1 MHGGI
6 YFSLSFSPT
15 DIMEELYR
23 DLPPLEKGIYADI
36 MKIFQ
41 ADRAVTVQPAAHY
54 FEGGVRIDERCAAGL
69 AGLYAAGECTG
80 GMFGANRVSAATTEM
95 LVEGARAGESAGL
108 FAKEAGTAMASSGKL
123 EELEHAL
130 CAGFGRKGR
139 TTTTQMLR
147 RLRACVGESLTVV
160 RTEQALAKALQAVR
174 EMGGEMDAV
183 GFTDQSR
190 VYNREWMEFIRLRN
204 MLLTA
209 QAILQ
214 SALARKE
221 SRGVH
226 VRADYLVADDVH
238 FLTNTVVE
246 GPDLRCRTQDV
257 VFDRYT
263 PERVTQSYTDYVER
277 IVEQLQ

>member
-6 YFSLSFSPT
+6 YFSLSLSPT

-41 ADRAVTVQPAAHY
+41 ADRAVTVQPTAHY
-54 FEGGVRIDERCAAGL
+54 FEGGVRIDERCA
-69 AGLYAAGECTG
+69 
-80 GMFGANRVSAATTEM
+80 
-95 LVEGARAGESAGL
+95 AGL

-183 GFTDQSR
+183 GFTDHSR

-226 VRADYLVADDVH
+226 VRADYLVTDDVH

>member
-6 YFSLSFSPT
+6 YFSLSLSPT

-41 ADRAVTVQPAAHY
+41 ADRAVTVQPTAHY

-160 RTEQALAKALQAVR
+160 RTEQRWQKHCKQCGKWAGRWTPLGLPTIPAYITVNGWNLSACAICSSPPRRFCSPPWRAKRAAAYMCAQIIS
-174 EMGGEMDAV
+174 
-183 GFTDQSR
+183 SR
-190 VYNREWMEFIRLRN
+190 TTCIF
-204 MLLTA
+204 
-209 QAILQ
+209 
-214 SALARKE
+214 
-221 SRGVH
+221 
-226 VRADYLVADDVH
+226 
-238 FLTNTVVE
+238 
-246 GPDLRCRTQDV
+246 
-257 VFDRYT
+257 
-263 PERVTQSYTDYVER
+263 
-277 IVEQLQ
+277 